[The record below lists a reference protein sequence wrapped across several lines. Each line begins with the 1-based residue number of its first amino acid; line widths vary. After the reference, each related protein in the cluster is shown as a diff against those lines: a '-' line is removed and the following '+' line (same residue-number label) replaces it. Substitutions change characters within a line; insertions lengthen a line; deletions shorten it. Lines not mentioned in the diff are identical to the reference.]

1 LDHEASPDAV
11 LEVRPVAADGEVIAA
26 ADETTVLGIAGVG
39 NAAGFDDV
47 PLRSI
52 LTTA

>member
-26 ADETTVLGIAGVG
+26 AETTVLGIAGVG